1 MEIKEIKIYKISK
14 TLAIMRPTGIVENV
28 TYNFEKP
35 ANCVEDAA
43 AMLASDL
50 EVITKE
56 LRVIATLNAKPTK
69 KPNVA

>member
-14 TLAIMRPTGIVENV
+14 TLSIMRPNGIVENV

-35 ANCVEDAA
+35 AKDVVDAA

-50 EVITKE
+50 EVIAKE
-56 LRVIATLNAKPTK
+56 LRVISTLNAKPAK